1 MAKNDGTFG
10 FEDLQKAFNR
20 IEQKYENKTDAM
32 LMAMAN
38 VTRQRVRAKT
48 PTGKTKKLKGS
59 WRTKKPKTFGKARV
73 ARVQTENRYGHVVE
87 DGHIVVTKSA
97 HSFRS
102 KSSKSSYAPLLLLSP
117 KTHAFSGTP
126 YTTGGSTVGRNGR
139 KLNVLQR
146 GIRGVSVG
154 GKTKG
159 EKMIEDT
166 VKELNATFEKNAK
179 KLLDDLTSEVEL

>member
-38 VTRQRVRAKT
+38 VTRQRVRSKT

-59 WRTKKPKTFGKARV
+59 WRTKRPKSYGKARV

-87 DGHIVVTKSA
+87 EGHRVV
-97 HSFRS
+97 
-102 KSSKSSYAPLLLLSP
+102 
-117 KTHAFSGTP
+117 
-126 YTTGGSTVGRNGR
+126 TGGSTVGRNGR
-139 KLNVLQR
+139 KLNILQR

>member
-1 MAKNDGTFG
+1 MVITMAKNDGTFG
-10 FEDLQKAFNR
+10 FENLQKTFNR

-38 VTRQRVRAKT
+38 VTRQRVRSKT

-87 DGHIVVTKSA
+87 EGHRVV
-97 HSFRS
+97 
-102 KSSKSSYAPLLLLSP
+102 
-117 KTHAFSGTP
+117 
-126 YTTGGSTVGRNGR
+126 TGGSTVGRNGR

-146 GIRGVSVG
+146 GLRGISVG

-166 VKELNATFEKNAK
+166 VKEINATFEKNAK
-179 KLLDDLTSEVEL
+179 KLFDDLTSEVEL

>member
-20 IEQKYENKTDAM
+20 IEQKYEKKTDAM

-59 WRTKKPKTFGKARV
+59 WRTKKPKTFGRARV

-87 DGHIVVTKSA
+87 EGHRVV
-97 HSFRS
+97 
-102 KSSKSSYAPLLLLSP
+102 
-117 KTHAFSGTP
+117 
-126 YTTGGSTVGRNGR
+126 TGGSTVGRNGR

-179 KLLDDLTSEVEL
+179 KLLDELTSEVEL

>member
-20 IEQKYENKTDAM
+20 IEQKSENKTDAM

-102 KSSKSSYAPLLLLSP
+102 RSSKSSYAPLLLLSP

-139 KLNVLQR
+139 KLNVLER
-146 GIRGVSVG
+146 GIRGISVG
-154 GKTKG
+154 GRTKG

-166 VKELNATFEKNAK
+166 VKELNSTFEKNAK
-179 KLLDDLTSEVEL
+179 KLLDELTSEVEL

>member
-1 MAKNDGTFG
+1 MM
-10 FEDLQKAFNR
+10 EHSDLR
-20 IEQKYENKTDAM
+20 IYKKHLTESSRNTRTKQTLCLWRWRMSQD
-32 LMAMAN
+32 N
-38 VTRQRVRAKT
+38 VSVQRRRQEKQ
-48 PTGKTKKLKGS
+48 KKLKGS

-87 DGHIVVTKSA
+87 EGHRVV
-97 HSFRS
+97 
-102 KSSKSSYAPLLLLSP
+102 
-117 KTHAFSGTP
+117 
-126 YTTGGSTVGRNGR
+126 TGGSTVDRNGR

-146 GIRGVSVG
+146 GIRGISVG

>member
-1 MAKNDGTFG
+1 MARNDGTFG

-38 VTRQRVRAKT
+38 VARQRVRAKT

-87 DGHIVVTKSA
+87 EGHRVV
-97 HSFRS
+97 
-102 KSSKSSYAPLLLLSP
+102 
-117 KTHAFSGTP
+117 
-126 YTTGGSTVGRNGR
+126 TGGSTVGRNGR
-139 KLNVLQR
+139 KRNVLQR
-146 GIRGVSVG
+146 GIRGISVG

-179 KLLDDLTSEVEL
+179 KLLDELTSEVEL

>member
-1 MAKNDGTFG
+1 MAKSDGTFG

-38 VTRQRVRAKT
+38 VTRQRVRSKT

-87 DGHIVVTKSA
+87 DGHRVV
-97 HSFRS
+97 
-102 KSSKSSYAPLLLLSP
+102 
-117 KTHAFSGTP
+117 
-126 YTTGGSTVGRNGR
+126 TGGSIVGRNGR
-139 KLNVLQR
+139 KLNVLER

-166 VKELNATFEKNAK
+166 VKELNSTFEKNAK

>member
-10 FEDLQKAFNR
+10 FEDLKKAFNR

-38 VTRQRVRAKT
+38 VTRQRVRSKT

-87 DGHIVVTKSA
+87 DGHKVV
-97 HSFRS
+97 
-102 KSSKSSYAPLLLLSP
+102 
-117 KTHAFSGTP
+117 
-126 YTTGGSTVGRNGR
+126 TGGSTVRRNGR
-139 KLNVLQR
+139 KLNVLER

>member
-10 FEDLQKAFNR
+10 FEDLKKAFNR

-38 VTRQRVRAKT
+38 ITRQRVRAKT

-87 DGHIVVTKSA
+87 EGHRVV
-97 HSFRS
+97 
-102 KSSKSSYAPLLLLSP
+102 
-117 KTHAFSGTP
+117 
-126 YTTGGSTVGRNGR
+126 TGGSTVGRNGR

-146 GIRGVSVG
+146 GLRGISVG

>member
-20 IEQKYENKTDAM
+20 IEQKYENKIDAM

-59 WRTKKPKTFGKARV
+59 WRTKKPKTLGKARV

-87 DGHIVVTKSA
+87 EGHRVV
-97 HSFRS
+97 
-102 KSSKSSYAPLLLLSP
+102 
-117 KTHAFSGTP
+117 
-126 YTTGGSTVGRNGR
+126 TGGSTVGRNGR
-139 KLNVLQR
+139 KLNVLER
-146 GIRGVSVG
+146 GIRGISVG

-166 VKELNATFEKNAK
+166 VKELNATFEKNTK

>member
-38 VTRQRVRAKT
+38 VTRQRVRSKT

-87 DGHIVVTKSA
+87 DGHKVV
-97 HSFRS
+97 
-102 KSSKSSYAPLLLLSP
+102 
-117 KTHAFSGTP
+117 
-126 YTTGGSTVGRNGR
+126 TGGSTVRRNGR
-139 KLNVLQR
+139 KLNVLER
-146 GIRGVSVG
+146 GIRGISVG

-166 VKELNATFEKNAK
+166 VKELNETFEKNAK

>member
-1 MAKNDGTFG
+1 MAKSDGTFG

-38 VTRQRVRAKT
+38 VTRQRVRSKT

-87 DGHIVVTKSA
+87 EGHRVV
-97 HSFRS
+97 
-102 KSSKSSYAPLLLLSP
+102 
-117 KTHAFSGTP
+117 
-126 YTTGGSTVGRNGR
+126 TGGSTVGRNGR

-146 GIRGVSVG
+146 GIRGISIG

-179 KLLDDLTSEVEL
+179 KLLNDLTSEVEL

>member
-87 DGHIVVTKSA
+87 EGHRVV
-97 HSFRS
+97 
-102 KSSKSSYAPLLLLSP
+102 
-117 KTHAFSGTP
+117 
-126 YTTGGSTVGRNGR
+126 TGGSTVGRNGR

-146 GIRGVSVG
+146 GLRGISVG
-154 GKTKG
+154 DKTKG

>member
-48 PTGKTKKLKGS
+48 PAGKTKKLKGS

-87 DGHIVVTKSA
+87 DGHRVV
-97 HSFRS
+97 
-102 KSSKSSYAPLLLLSP
+102 
-117 KTHAFSGTP
+117 
-126 YTTGGSTVGRNGR
+126 TGGSTVGRNGR
-139 KLNVLQR
+139 KLNILQR
-146 GIRGVSVG
+146 GIRGISVG

>member
-10 FEDLQKAFNR
+10 FEDLQKAFNH

-73 ARVQTENRYGHVVE
+73 SRVQTENRYGHVVE
-87 DGHIVVTKSA
+87 EGHRVV
-97 HSFRS
+97 
-102 KSSKSSYAPLLLLSP
+102 
-117 KTHAFSGTP
+117 
-126 YTTGGSTVGRNGR
+126 TGGSTVDRNGR

-146 GIRGVSVG
+146 GIRGISVG

>member
-20 IEQKYENKTDAM
+20 IKQKYENKTDAM

-48 PTGKTKKLKGS
+48 PTGKTKKLKSS

-87 DGHIVVTKSA
+87 EGHRVV
-97 HSFRS
+97 
-102 KSSKSSYAPLLLLSP
+102 
-117 KTHAFSGTP
+117 
-126 YTTGGSTVGRNGR
+126 TGGSTVGRNGR

-146 GIRGVSVG
+146 GLRGISVG

-166 VKELNATFEKNAK
+166 VKELNSTFEKNAK

>member
-1 MAKNDGTFG
+1 MARNDGTFG
-10 FEDLQKAFNR
+10 FEDLQKAFSR

-38 VTRQRVRAKT
+38 VTRQRVRSKT

-87 DGHIVVTKSA
+87 DGHRVV
-97 HSFRS
+97 
-102 KSSKSSYAPLLLLSP
+102 
-117 KTHAFSGTP
+117 
-126 YTTGGSTVGRNGR
+126 TGGSTVGRNGR

-146 GIRGVSVG
+146 GIRGISVG

>member
-1 MAKNDGTFG
+1 MAKSDGTFG
-10 FEDLQKAFNR
+10 FDDLQKAFNR

-38 VTRQRVRAKT
+38 VTRQRVRSKT

-59 WRTKKPKTFGKARV
+59 WRTKKPKTFGRARV

-87 DGHIVVTKSA
+87 DGHRVV
-97 HSFRS
+97 
-102 KSSKSSYAPLLLLSP
+102 
-117 KTHAFSGTP
+117 
-126 YTTGGSTVGRNGR
+126 TGGSTIGRNGR

-146 GIRGVSVG
+146 GIRGISVG

>member
-32 LMAMAN
+32 LMAVAN

-48 PTGKTKKLKGS
+48 PTSKTKKLKGS

-87 DGHIVVTKSA
+87 EGHRVV
-97 HSFRS
+97 
-102 KSSKSSYAPLLLLSP
+102 
-117 KTHAFSGTP
+117 
-126 YTTGGSTVGRNGR
+126 TGGSTVGRNGR

-146 GIRGVSVG
+146 GIRGISVG

>member
-38 VTRQRVRAKT
+38 VTRQRVRSKT

-87 DGHIVVTKSA
+87 DGHKVV
-97 HSFRS
+97 
-102 KSSKSSYAPLLLLSP
+102 
-117 KTHAFSGTP
+117 
-126 YTTGGSTVGRNGR
+126 TGGSTVRRNGR
-139 KLNVLQR
+139 KLNVLER
-146 GIRGVSVG
+146 GIRGISVG

>member
-1 MAKNDGTFG
+1 MANNDGTFG

-32 LMAMAN
+32 IMAMAN

-87 DGHIVVTKSA
+87 DGHKVV
-97 HSFRS
+97 
-102 KSSKSSYAPLLLLSP
+102 
-117 KTHAFSGTP
+117 
-126 YTTGGSTVGRNGR
+126 TGGSTVRRNGR
-139 KLNVLQR
+139 KLNVLER
-146 GIRGVSVG
+146 GIRGISVG

>member
-1 MAKNDGTFG
+1 MEKNDGTFG

-87 DGHIVVTKSA
+87 EGHRVV
-97 HSFRS
+97 
-102 KSSKSSYAPLLLLSP
+102 
-117 KTHAFSGTP
+117 
-126 YTTGGSTVGRNGR
+126 TGGSTVGRNGR

-159 EKMIEDT
+159 EKMLEDT

>member
-32 LMAMAN
+32 LMAVAN

-87 DGHIVVTKSA
+87 DGHRVV
-97 HSFRS
+97 
-102 KSSKSSYAPLLLLSP
+102 
-117 KTHAFSGTP
+117 
-126 YTTGGSTVGRNGR
+126 TGGSTVGRNGR
-139 KLNVLQR
+139 KLNILQR

>member
-87 DGHIVVTKSA
+87 DGHRVV
-97 HSFRS
+97 
-102 KSSKSSYAPLLLLSP
+102 
-117 KTHAFSGTP
+117 
-126 YTTGGSTVGRNGR
+126 TGGSTVDRNGR
-139 KLNVLQR
+139 KLNILQR
-146 GIRGVSVG
+146 GIRCISVG

-166 VKELNATFEKNAK
+166 IKELNATFEKNAK

>member
-73 ARVQTENRYGHVVE
+73 SRVQTENRYGHVVE
-87 DGHIVVTKSA
+87 DGHRVV
-97 HSFRS
+97 
-102 KSSKSSYAPLLLLSP
+102 
-117 KTHAFSGTP
+117 
-126 YTTGGSTVGRNGR
+126 TGGSTVGRNGR

-146 GIRGVSVG
+146 GIRGISVG

-159 EKMIEDT
+159 KKMIEDT

>member
-1 MAKNDGTFG
+1 MANNDGTFG

-38 VTRQRVRAKT
+38 VARQRVRAKT

-87 DGHIVVTKSA
+87 DGHKVV
-97 HSFRS
+97 
-102 KSSKSSYAPLLLLSP
+102 
-117 KTHAFSGTP
+117 
-126 YTTGGSTVGRNGR
+126 TGGSTVRRNGR

-146 GIRGVSVG
+146 GLRGISVG

-159 EKMIEDT
+159 EKMIENT
-166 VKELNATFEKNAK
+166 VKELNATFEKNAEK
-179 KLLDDLTSEVEL
+179 MLDDLTSEVEL

>member
-20 IEQKYENKTDAM
+20 IEQKYKYKTDAM
-32 LMAMAN
+32 LMVMAN
-38 VTRQRVRAKT
+38 VTRQRVRSKT

-87 DGHIVVTKSA
+87 DGHRVV
-97 HSFRS
+97 
-102 KSSKSSYAPLLLLSP
+102 
-117 KTHAFSGTP
+117 
-126 YTTGGSTVGRNGR
+126 TGGSTVGRNGR
-139 KLNVLQR
+139 KLNILQR
-146 GIRGVSVG
+146 GIRGISVG

-166 VKELNATFEKNAK
+166 VKELNSTFEKNAK

>member
-48 PTGKTKKLKGS
+48 PTRKTKKLKGS

-87 DGHIVVTKSA
+87 EGHRVV
-97 HSFRS
+97 
-102 KSSKSSYAPLLLLSP
+102 
-117 KTHAFSGTP
+117 
-126 YTTGGSTVGRNGR
+126 TGGSTVGRNGR
-139 KLNVLQR
+139 KLNILQR

-159 EKMIEDT
+159 EKIIEDT